1 MAWGR
6 TKTEHTGPKRG
17 KGYWGRKAEAKQ
29 ASRVARRGEDRR
41 IAAAGHQD
49 TASESQRG
57 SS

>member
-41 IAAAGHQD
+41 IAAAD
-49 TASESQRG
+49 RPNKRIDADKPR
-57 SS
+57 